1 MPVTP
6 EFVPALPPAALAG
19 HVRRYL
25 GYREY
30 GAEPMRRRQAPV
42 GSCALIIG
50 FGPRLHLRGPGGAVT
65 SGAFLAGMHDAAV
78 LTEFTGE
85 QHGLQVDL
93 TPLGVY
99 RLLHRPMSGLTN
111 LIPRLDELDDPAL
124 AALPARLADLPDWPS
139 RFALV
144 SDVLATRILDDRER
158 APDPEVAFAWARLAR
173 SGGTTGVAELAAET
187 GWSRRYLLT
196 RFRDQVGLAPKTAAR
211 VLRFQRASGLV
222 MGGTGSLA
230 EVAATC
236 GYSDQPHLVREF
248 RALAGVTPTAFRAE
262 WHDTAPPPSET
273 DPGSRSPSTTSSR
286 RRS

>member
-1 MPVTP
+1 MPVGSW
-6 EFVPALPPAALAG
+6 FVPARPPDALAG
-19 HVRRYL
+19 HVLRYL
-25 GYREY
+25 GYREHSTL
-30 GAEPMRRRQAPV
+30 PVRRRQAPV

-50 FGPRLHLRGPGGAVT
+50 FGPRLHLRGPGGART

-85 QHGLQVDL
+85 QYGLQVDL

-111 LIPRLDELDDPAL
+111 LVPGLDELDDPAL
-124 AALPARLADLPDWPS
+124 AALPDRLAHLTDWPS

-144 SDVLATRILDDRER
+144 SDVLAARVLDGR
-158 APDPEVAFAWARLAR
+158 ARRPDPEVVFAWSRLTR
-173 SGGTTGVAELAAET
+173 SGGTAGVAELAAQT
-187 GWSRRYLLT
+187 GWSRRHLLT
-196 RFRDQVGLAPKTAAR
+196 RFREQVGLAPKTAGR

-222 MGGTGSLA
+222 ASGTGSLA
-230 EVAATC
+230 DIAATC

-262 WHDTAPPPSET
+262 WRAAAPPPPEARSHSSNRRAS
-273 DPGSRSPSTTSSR
+273 PGS
-286 RRS
+286 